1 MSRFFKKKSTDTIID
16 EKLTEFRG
24 EIQGEIRRIASDEA
38 KEVQERINRDLDNFK
53 QEIENKLAIK
63 TAMRPL
69 ESREQISLNLNPRS
83 DSISDSIS
91 ESSSSLG
98 LSNDPPSVIT
108 SPSSSSESTSNMFS
122 VTFDDEPTSSQQTNT
137 PDSNVHNPFGTPL
150 ESSPEKIGF
159 SDNFGTEQDKNV
171 GAKWISGLGSQK
183 GPIVNNPNIYKFTGS
198 NKHSTRREPRR
209 RFLNRRH
216 TQRTG
221 NPLVRSNPNV
231 GPYMGK
237 FAESFGKGVDSTIK
251 SEDDVKTLYNDPSN
265 WRGGRKTKKRRRHK
279 KKTNKKG
286 QYKKI
291 ASRRRRNTRKK

>member
-1 MSRFFKKKSTDTIID
+1 MFRRNPKNSTETIID
-16 EKLTEFRG
+16 EKLAEFKG
-24 EIQGEIRRIASDEA
+24 EIIEKIQVIASKEA
-38 KEVQERINRDLDNFK
+38 SDVQNRIILDLEGFKE
-53 QEIENKLAIK
+53 EIQNKLAINA
-63 TAMRPL
+63 AMRPL
-69 ESREQISLNLNPRS
+69 ESREQISLNLKPRS

-108 SPSSSSESTSNMFS
+108 SPSSSSESTSNMFR
-122 VTFDDEPTSSQQTNT
+122 VTFDNDLTSS
-137 PDSNVHNPFGTPL
+137 PPPASNVHNPFGTPL

-183 GPIVNNPNIYKFTGS
+183 GPIVNNPNIYRFTGS
-198 NKHSTRREPRR
+198 NSTRREPRR
-209 RFLNRRH
+209 RLHNRH
-216 TQRTG
+216 TQKTDKQFPRY
-221 NPLVRSNPNV
+221 NPNV
-231 GPYMGK
+231 GPYSGK
-237 FAESFGKGVDSTIK
+237 FMAPFGKGAESTIK
-251 SEDDVKTLYNDPSN
+251 SEDDVKALYNDRSN
-265 WRGGRKTKKRRRHK
+265 WSGGRKTKKRRRHK